1 MMRIFIADDEEIIRD
16 GIRNCIEKEKERFLF
31 VGEASDGEM
40 ALPMLME
47 MKPDVLIADICMPF
61 MDGLELAKLVR
72 RAMPWMR
79 IIFLSG
85 HDEFEY
91 AQQAVSIRAD
101 AYLLK
106 PIDSLKLVRTLEEV
120 AMRMEQEQRQYFN
133 AAQNASRTEQ
143 ESEALRE
150 HFLNALLSGEIS
162 AADAAEQG
170 IQWGLPL
177 APRQCIVCLMRL
189 EQPGNTVQVRALA
202 ARTFENQEG
211 VIWFFRGGE
220 RLILLLWGET
230 EEEIRERAYEA
241 AQNLRHEIRQFLNQ
255 DTLTAIGMPV
265 GRVSALR
272 ESYRTAKEA
281 LWSAA
286 ACAEGGVFGYT
297 DIKSGKPQKS
307 NFDYFAGSTLQDK
320 LRHITLEDVSQFV
333 DIYFGNTTEQDMQ
346 SMLYRYYLL
355 MDLLVTAA
363 RVAGELDSGE
373 ITAPNDPQA
382 VLQCAATLEG
392 TKEYAAEV
400 LGQLARLCYRHQN
413 IRYSAEIQRAKE
425 FIRANY
431 SDSSLSLHMVA
442 AEVGF
447 SPNHFSTI
455 FSQETGQ
462 TFVEYLTQIR
472 LEAAKELLLQSDS
485 RMSDIAFTV
494 GYSEPHY
501 FSYLFKKHV
510 GMTPRDY
517 RARKDKV
524 KV

>member
-189 EQPGNTVQVRALA
+189 EQPGNTV
-202 ARTFENQEG
+202 
-211 VIWFFRGGE
+211 
-220 RLILLLWGET
+220 
-230 EEEIRERAYEA
+230 
-241 AQNLRHEIRQFLNQ
+241 
-255 DTLTAIGMPV
+255 
-265 GRVSALR
+265 
-272 ESYRTAKEA
+272 
-281 LWSAA
+281 
-286 ACAEGGVFGYT
+286 
-297 DIKSGKPQKS
+297 
-307 NFDYFAGSTLQDK
+307 
-320 LRHITLEDVSQFV
+320 
-333 DIYFGNTTEQDMQ
+333 
-346 SMLYRYYLL
+346 
-355 MDLLVTAA
+355 
-363 RVAGELDSGE
+363 
-373 ITAPNDPQA
+373 
-382 VLQCAATLEG
+382 
-392 TKEYAAEV
+392 
-400 LGQLARLCYRHQN
+400 
-413 IRYSAEIQRAKE
+413 
-425 FIRANY
+425 
-431 SDSSLSLHMVA
+431 
-442 AEVGF
+442 
-447 SPNHFSTI
+447 
-455 FSQETGQ
+455 
-462 TFVEYLTQIR
+462 
-472 LEAAKELLLQSDS
+472 
-485 RMSDIAFTV
+485 
-494 GYSEPHY
+494 
-501 FSYLFKKHV
+501 
-510 GMTPRDY
+510 
-517 RARKDKV
+517 
-524 KV
+524 